1 MLARVTVI
9 EEWSLKFYASISAT
23 STSSAKE
30 DRAVIRLDPLTDP
43 EKTNGVK
50 MALALLAKSILQQ
63 FPNLE
68 VIKTNLQEFLDMVQ
82 KWSYGCGLLD
92 CCDCIIF
99 FFFILCYCSTF
110 LFLQLLSNDF
120 LVLCDSFPLL
130 LDLVKQIMR

>member
-9 EEWSLKFYASISAT
+9 EEWSLKFYASISTT

-63 FPNLE
+63 FPNLK
-68 VIKTNLQEFLDMVQ
+68 VIKTNLQEFLDMV
-82 KWSYGCGLLD
+82 
-92 CCDCIIF
+92 
-99 FFFILCYCSTF
+99 
-110 LFLQLLSNDF
+110 
-120 LVLCDSFPLL
+120 
-130 LDLVKQIMR
+130 